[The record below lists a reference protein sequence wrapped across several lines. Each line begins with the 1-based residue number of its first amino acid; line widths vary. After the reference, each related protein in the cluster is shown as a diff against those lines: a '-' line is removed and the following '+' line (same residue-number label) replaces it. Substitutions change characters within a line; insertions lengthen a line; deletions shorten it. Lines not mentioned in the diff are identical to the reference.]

1 MPARASRRCGKNMAY
16 KLIKT
21 DSFQRDLDVAVA
33 YIALSLENKMTAA
46 SLLDAVEKSYDGIE
60 RMPLMYEACRDPH
73 LKELGYR
80 RAVIQ
85 NYIML
90 YKVDSEAETVYVMR
104 LFHGR
109 QDYEKMI

>member
-1 MPARASRRCGKNMAY
+1 MAY

-21 DSFQRDLDVAVA
+21 DSFQRDLDAVVA
-33 YIALSLENKMTAA
+33 YIALSLENKVAAA
-46 SLLDAVEKSYDGIE
+46 SLLDAVEKSCDGIE

-80 RAVIQ
+80 KAVVHKYMI
-85 NYIML
+85 I
-90 YKVDSEAETVYVMR
+90 YKVDSETEAVYLMR

-109 QDYEKMI
+109 QDYEKLI